1 MLIIADTSAL
11 VAISTCD
18 GLQWLDTLFD
28 ELQVPNAVYIE
39 AITEG
44 KPQAEKL
51 KRYLA
56 DKVAGTDLSEL
67 IIAAPGM
74 GKGELEAMAL
84 YRKRKADRLLIDDL
98 RARKVALYNNIQVVG
113 SVGILLMAK
122 NQGLI
127 KAIRPHL
134 ERIQKSEVHL
144 GDALIAEALKM
155 AGEAI

>member
-11 VAISTCD
+11 VAIATCN
-18 GLQWLDTLFD
+18 GLQWLDALFS
-28 ELQVPNAVYIE
+28 ELQVPNAVYVE

-51 KRYLA
+51 KLYLV
-56 DKVAGTDLSEL
+56 DKVSKTDLSDL
-67 IIAAPGM
+67 VIAAPGM

-84 YRKRKADRLLIDDL
+84 YRQRQADRLLIDDL
-98 RARKVALYNNIQVVG
+98 RARKVALFNKIHVIG

-127 KAIRPHL
+127 PAIKPCL
-134 ERIQKSEVHL
+134 EMIQASEVHL
-144 GDALIAEALKM
+144 GDSLIAEALQM
-155 AGEAI
+155 AGETS